1 MQKNFDLP
9 LIPLRGLTVFPNTTV
24 NFDVGRKKSVAAVTD
39 AVKNRNGKIIIP
51 RGHDSIKYGD
61 TVIVVTTNTGFKDI
75 SDILE

>member
-39 AVKNRNGKIIIP
+39 AVKNRNGKIICAV
-51 RGHDSIKYGD
+51 R
-61 TVIVVTTNTGFKDI
+61 
-75 SDILE
+75 